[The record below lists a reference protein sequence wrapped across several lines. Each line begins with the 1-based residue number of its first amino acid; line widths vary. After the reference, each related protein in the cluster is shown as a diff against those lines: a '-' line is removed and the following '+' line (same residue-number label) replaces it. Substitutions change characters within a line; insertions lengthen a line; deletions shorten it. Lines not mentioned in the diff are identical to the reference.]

1 VSLRCAQKLTRLW
14 AIVAERVTWE
24 KQLVQVKRMRQWVLD
39 AEHMLVFQLGARG
52 RRREQCNRGRTSG
65 CLAAGTGQAGHGWH
79 PFGAGTGVL
88 DRVLAGPRQ
97 PAIAFGAVL

>member
-39 AEHMLVFQLGARG
+39 AEHILVF
-52 RRREQCNRGRTSG
+52 
-65 CLAAGTGQAGHGWH
+65 
-79 PFGAGTGVL
+79 
-88 DRVLAGPRQ
+88 
-97 PAIAFGAVL
+97 